1 MVNSMTRWAIGAITG
16 PMIGEAL
23 AERNQF
29 RWLFWINMPLGAGT
43 LAVLTF
49 TAHSQPGPVGPV
61 LPKLLAFD
69 WLGLILLSG
78 SLISFLLALTRV
90 STFVSWILGL

>member
-1 MVNSMTRWAIGAITG
+1 
-16 PMIGEAL
+16 MIGEAL

-49 TAHSQPGPVGPV
+49 AAQPESGSAGPI

-69 WLGLILLSG
+69 WLGLVLLSG
-78 SLISFLLALTRV
+78 SSVSLLLGLTRV
-90 STFVSWILGL
+90 SKAVF